1 MSTLVQQL
9 VNGVALGC
17 IYGLIA
23 LGYSFIYNAIGLVN
37 LAQGSFVMVGAF
49 IFGVSLTNTLK
60 LPFIVS
66 FFILAVSM
74 GIFGV
79 ICEMVFYRPLK
90 DAHIRTIL
98 VGLVALEMLVGNVTM
113 IIFGPYPRGTSGPF
127 GYRLLQV
134 GNVSISLQ
142 NLFIIG
148 VTVLVLLAQAAFFRR
163 TTLGKVM
170 RAVAQDRDTARLMG
184 IESDLIISAT
194 FAYSSILGGI
204 AGMLVAPLFA
214 IEIGLASL
222 GFKGFGACVIGAF
235 SNILGAFAGGL
246 LLGVSEILGAS
257 YISSVYKDS
266 IVYLLII
273 AFLLFRPQGLFGKRK
288 EHGGL

>member
-1 MSTLVQQL
+1 MSTLIQQL
-9 VNGVALGC
+9 LNGIALGC

-49 IFGVSLTNTLK
+49 LYGVTLTNTMK
-60 LPFIVS
+60 LPFFAS
-66 FFILAVSM
+66 FFVLAVAM
-74 GIFGV
+74 AIFGV
-79 ICEMVFYRPLK
+79 ICEMIFYRPLK
-90 DAHIRTIL
+90 NAHIRTIL
-98 VGLVALEMLVGNVTM
+98 VGLVALEMLVGNVAM
-113 IIFGPYPRGTSGPF
+113 MVWGPYPRGTSGPF
-127 GYRLLQV
+127 GHGLLRI
-134 GNVSISLQ
+134 GGVSISYQ
-142 NLFIIG
+142 NIFIIT
-148 VTVLVLLAQAAFFRR
+148 VTVLLLVVQAIFFRK

-184 IESDLIISAT
+184 IESDFIISAT

-204 AGMLVAPLFA
+204 AGLMVAPLFA
-214 IEIGLASL
+214 IETGLASI

-235 SNILGAFAGGL
+235 SNILGAFAGGI
-246 LLGVSEILGAS
+246 LLGVTEIMGAS
-257 YISSVYKDS
+257 YVSSVYKDS

-273 AFLLFRPQGLFGKRK
+273 AFLLFRPQGLFGKKK

>member
-9 VNGVALGC
+9 TNGVALGC

-37 LAQGSFVMVGAF
+37 LAQGSFVMVGSF
-49 IFGVSLTNTLK
+49 IYGVTLINNMK
-60 LPFIVS
+60 LPFFVA
-66 FFILAVSM
+66 FFVLAVAM
-74 GIFGV
+74 AIFGV

-90 DAHIRTIL
+90 NAHIRTVL
-98 VGLVALEMLVGNVTM
+98 VGLVALELLVGNLAM
-113 IIFGPYPRGTSGPF
+113 IIWGPYPRGTSGPF
-127 GYRLLQV
+127 GHKLLAI
-134 GNVSISLQ
+134 GGISVSYQ
-142 NLFIIG
+142 NIFIIT
-148 VTVLVLLAQAAFFRR
+148 VTLLLLVVQAIFFKK
-163 TTLGKVM
+163 TILGKVM
-170 RAVAQDRDTARLMG
+170 RAVAQDRDAARLMG
-184 IESDLIISAT
+184 IESDVVISAT

-214 IEIGLASL
+214 IETGLASL

-235 SNILGAFAGGL
+235 SNILGAFAGGII
-246 LLGVSEILGAS
+246 LGTAEILGAS
-257 YISSVYKDS
+257 YLSSVYKDS

-273 AFLLFRPQGLFGKRK
+273 AFLLLRPQGLFGKKK

>member
-1 MSTLVQQL
+1 MSSLIQQL
-9 VNGVALGC
+9 ANGAALGC

-37 LAQGSFVMVGAF
+37 LAQGSFVMVGSFIYGVTLINVMKLPHVVAF
-49 IFGVSLTNTLK
+49 FVLVVAMAIFG
-60 LPFIVS
+60 I
-66 FFILAVSM
+66 
-74 GIFGV
+74 
-79 ICEMVFYRPLK
+79 ICEMIFYRPLK

-98 VGLVALEMLVGNVTM
+98 VGLVALELLVGNLAM
-113 IIFGPYPRGTSGPF
+113 IIWGPYPRGTSGPF
-127 GYRLLQV
+127 GHRLLMI
-134 GNVSISLQ
+134 GDISISYQ
-142 NLFIIG
+142 NIFIISI
-148 VTVLVLLAQAAFFRR
+148 TLLLLVVQSVFFKK

-204 AGMLVAPLFA
+204 AGMLVSPLFA
-214 IEIGLASL
+214 IETGLAQL

-235 SNILGAFAGGL
+235 SNIIGAFTGGL
-246 LLGVSEILGAS
+246 ILGVAEIMGAS
-257 YISSVYKDS
+257 YVSSVYKDS

-273 AFLLFRPQGLFGKRK
+273 AFLLFRPQGLFGKKK